1 MPIFGLIQEGFPYT
15 GGVMAVKR
23 KENCFILPQGY
34 SYVTDSLD
42 LKSYD

>member
-23 KENCFILPQGY
+23 KEIVLFFPKAT
-34 SYVTDSLD
+34 VM
-42 LKSYD
+42 